1 MSKYDPLGKFLE
13 RNNSNTIAMTF
24 DEIEEVLGFE
34 LPMYLQKYGA
44 CWYGTAEGSP
54 THVAKA
60 VWQAVGYQV
69 ETINLL
75 KKEVVFKKVLIPSM
89 LNLP

>member
-1 MSKYDPLGKFLE
+1 
-13 RNNSNTIAMTF
+13 
-24 DEIEEVLGFE
+24 
-34 LPMYLQKYGA
+34 MYLQKYGA

-89 LNLP
+89 PNLP